1 MHATTGLTLS
11 ISISAA
17 LAGLLWTTSA
27 GSEQAFS
34 PRDYCHATGGAV
46 LETGDRDIYICCYAA
61 KQHCLAI
68 NTRSRTSVQVIF
80 PDDISDSTVDEK
92 SRSN

>member
-1 MHATTGLTLS
+1 MHATTGLTL
-11 ISISAA
+11 SISAA

-27 GSEQAFS
+27 RGEQAFS

-46 LETGDRDIYICCYAA
+46 LETGDKDIYICCYAA

-92 SRSN
+92 DRAN